1 MRWPRKHTF
10 GLWPKGRRSSG
21 STAGRSQI
29 ATVATIYDRRI
40 SSNCSFYSPHGLS
53 FLLIFL
59 LSANCEEKEKYTA
72 QNAEGY
78 YSQTQT
84 VDLDA
89 DVTGKYTKPEEAH
102 WLVRRI
108 YFLSWITSYD
118 RERAFADLIA
128 GITLGLTIIPQ
139 SIAYAA
145 LAGLSSE
152 YGLYSAFIGSIIYVF
167 FGTIPQVSIG
177 PTSLMAILTLQ
188 FCADKPVQVVI
199 VLAFLAGLVE
209 LAMGV
214 FQLGFIVSFI
224 PAPVTKAFTSGT
236 ALIVVFAQIKNLL
249 GVRLKGFPS
258 IIDFFTNIRP
268 TDAAMGVS
276 CMVVL
281 LSLRLL
287 SQVKFKQDT
296 AVTRRLKK
304 ILWYIS
310 ISRNALV
317 VFFTGLLV
325 FIWVK
330 KSSMEAVPFAL
341 SAKVSSAMPSF
352 KLPPFAFEYQN
363 RTYVF
368 TDILH
373 ELGSGIVVV
382 PIVAVLANVA
392 IAKAFVK
399 DGNLDASQEMLTLG
413 LCNIAGSFFS
423 AMPTCGAFTR
433 SAVSQASGV
442 RTPMAGI
449 YTGLIVLSAL
459 SILTPYFQYIPKASL
474 SAVLIAAVI
483 FMIDLAPV
491 KELWHTNKKDFF
503 SWVGSFII
511 CLVAGVELGLLF
523 GIVLSMIFI
532 LLRLGNPKIE
542 VSLKKH
548 DSTTYYVHVVPQSDV
563 YYTGVD
569 TLRAELRSAC
579 SLYHYDFPV
588 VLDCTRFMQFD
599 ATFSEMLIAVAKEMA
614 ANDALLILQNMSLK
628 VQQMLPVVSNMR
640 FWHEDGDLSSHL
652 QPEKE
657 VPPPAQLEDK
667 V

>member
-10 GLWPKGRRSSG
+10 GLWSRAQNRNNAVAQGPNPY
-21 STAGRSQI
+21 
-29 ATVATIYDRRI
+29 TVSTIYD
-40 SSNCSFYSPHGLS
+40 P
-53 FLLIFL
+53 
-59 LSANCEEKEKYTA
+59 NCEEKERYTA
-72 QNAEGY
+72 QNGDDF
-78 YSQTQT
+78 YSQAQT
-84 VDLDA
+84 IDLDVA
-89 DVTGKYTKPEEAH
+89 SKYTKPKEAH
-102 WLVRRI
+102 WLLRRI
-108 YFLSWITSYD
+108 YFLSWIRSYD

-258 IIDFFTNIRP
+258 IGDFFTNIHP
-268 TDAAMGVS
+268 SDAAMGIS
-276 CMVVL
+276 CMIML
-281 LSLRLL
+281 LSLRML

-296 AVTRRLKK
+296 EVTRRLKK

-341 SAKVSSAMPSF
+341 SSKVASAMPTI

-483 FMIDLAPV
+483 FMVGTLICLSYQFDLLSHFLQIDLAPV
-491 KELWHTNKKDFF
+491 KELWQTNKKDFF

-523 GIVLSMIFI
+523 GIVVSMIFI

-542 VSLKKH
+542 VSLKQH
-548 DSTTYYVHVVPQSDV
+548 DSTGKYYVHVVPQSDV

-569 TLRAELRSAC
+569 TLRSELRSAC
-579 SLYHYDFPV
+579 SLYQNDFPV
-588 VLDCTRFMQFD
+588 VLDCSRFMQFD
-599 ATFSEMLIAVAKEMA
+599 ATFIEMLIAVAKEMA
-614 ANDALLILQNMSLK
+614 ANDVLLILQNMSLK
-628 VQQMLPVVSNMR
+628 VQQMLPVVSNVR
-640 FWHEDGDLSSHL
+640 FCQEDSQLESHL
-652 QPEKE
+652 QTERENGSAPTEEK
-657 VPPPAQLEDK
+657 L
-667 V
+667 

>member
-10 GLWPKGRRSSG
+10 GLWPKNRRNNG
-21 STAGRSQI
+21 IPQGQGQSTVS
-29 ATVATIYDRRI
+29 TIYD
-40 SSNCSFYSPHGLS
+40 P
-53 FLLIFL
+53 
-59 LSANCEEKEKYTA
+59 NCEEKEKYTA
-72 QNAEGY
+72 QNGDDY
-78 YSQTQT
+78 YSQAQ
-84 VDLDA
+84 A
-89 DVTGKYTKPEEAH
+89 IEMDVASKYSKPKEAH
-102 WLVRRI
+102 WLLRRI
-108 YFLSWITSYD
+108 YFLSWISLYD

-236 ALIVVFAQIKNLL
+236 AVIVVFAQIKNLL
-249 GVRLKGFPS
+249 GVRVKGFPS
-258 IIDFFTNIRP
+258 IGEFFTNIHP
-268 TDAAMGVS
+268 SDAAMGVS

-287 SQVKFKQDT
+287 SQVKFSQDT

-325 FIWVK
+325 FLWVK

-341 SAKVSSAMPSF
+341 SSKVSSAMPTI

-373 ELGSGIVVV
+373 ELGSGIIVV

-491 KELWHTNKKDFF
+491 KELWQTNKKDFF

-523 GIVLSMIFI
+523 GIILSMVFI
-532 LLRLGNPKIE
+532 LLRLGNPKVE
-542 VSLKKH
+542 VALKKH
-548 DSTTYYVHVVPQSDV
+548 ESSYYIHVVPHTDI

-569 TLRAELRSAC
+569 SLRSELRSAC
-579 SLYHYDFPV
+579 SLYHNDFPV
-588 VLDCTRFMQFD
+588 VLDCSRFMQFD

-614 ANDALLILQNMSLK
+614 SNDVLLILQTMSLK
-628 VQQMLPVVSNMR
+628 VQQMLPVISNVR
-640 FWHEDGDLSSHL
+640 FCQEDSQLFSHL
-652 QPEKE
+652 QTEKDRE
-657 VPPPAQLEDK
+657 VTAELEEK
-667 V
+667 L

>member
-1 MRWPRKHTF
+1 MRWPWKHTF
-10 GLWPKGRRSSG
+10 GLESRRKPNRPVQSPS
-21 STAGRSQI
+21 
-29 ATVATIYDRRI
+29 TVATIYD
-40 SSNCSFYSPHGLS
+40 P
-53 FLLIFL
+53 
-59 LSANCEEKEKYTA
+59 NCEEKEKYTA
-72 QNAEGY
+72 QNGDEFYGDNGHTVEMDMQSK
-78 YSQTQT
+78 YS
-84 VDLDA
+84 
-89 DVTGKYTKPEEAH
+89 KPKEAH
-102 WLVRRI
+102 WLLRRI
-108 YFLSWITSYD
+108 YILSWIRNYS
-118 RERAFADLIA
+118 REQAFADLIA

-188 FCADKPVQVVI
+188 YCADKPVQIVI

-224 PAPVTKAFTSGT
+224 PSPVTKAFTSGT
-236 ALIVVFAQIKNLL
+236 AVIVVLAQIKNLL
-249 GVRLKGFPS
+249 GIRLKGIPS
-258 IIDFFTNIRP
+258 FGAFFSNIRP
-268 TDAAMGVS
+268 GDAVLGIS
-276 CMVVL
+276 CICVL
-281 LSLRLL
+281 LLLRLL
-287 SQVKFKQDT
+287 SQVKFKQDNPLSQ
-296 AVTRRLKK
+296 RLKK
-304 ILWYIS
+304 VLWYIS

-317 VFFTGLLV
+317 VFFTGLMV
-325 FIWVK
+325 FIWTK
-330 KSSMEAVPFAL
+330 KSSMEAVPFIL
-341 SAKVSSAMPSF
+341 SSKVSSAMPSI
-352 KLPPFAFEYQN
+352 KLPPFAFEYGN

-413 LCNIAGSFFS
+413 LCNLAGSFFS

-474 SAVLIAAVI
+474 SAVLIAAVV

-491 KELWHTNKKDFF
+491 KELWQTNKKDFF

-511 CLVAGVELGLLF
+511 CLVCGVELGLLF
-523 GIVLSMIFI
+523 GIVVSMVFI

-542 VSLKKH
+542 VSLKQQEAI
-548 DSTTYYVHVVPQSDV
+548 YYVHIVPHSDI

-569 TLRAELRSAC
+569 TLRTELRSAC
-579 SLYHYDFPV
+579 RLYRNDFPV
-588 VLDCTRFMQFD
+588 VLDCSRFMQFD
-599 ATFSEMLIAVAKEMA
+599 ATFIEMLCAVAKELGE
-614 ANDALLILQNMSLK
+614 NNVLLILQNISLK
-628 VQQMLPVVSNMR
+628 VQQMLPAVENIR
-640 FWHEDGDLSSHL
+640 FCNEDTQLCSHL
-652 QPEKE
+652 QEKE
-657 VPPPAQLEDK
+657 TAPVEAK